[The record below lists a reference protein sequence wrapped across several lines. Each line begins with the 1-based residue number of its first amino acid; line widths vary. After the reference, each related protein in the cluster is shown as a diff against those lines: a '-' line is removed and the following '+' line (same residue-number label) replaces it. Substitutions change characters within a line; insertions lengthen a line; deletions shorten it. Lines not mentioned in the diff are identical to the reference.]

1 MQDKLIEESRCAHK
15 RVVHR
20 PMPIEGGLWTD
31 RWYCDLCRCEFT
43 PLAAVRAHDAGT
55 DEEVISYRAR
65 QIWRRFVGIP
75 ITEPYTAEFQWLLD
89 LLSGNEAPKKTLT
102 EAVQEARGNL
112 EPPTVPIR
120 FASPASHAAESA
132 LPALTCACC
141 GNETPTLR
149 SVGIMPDMC
158 EPCAKHAES
167 AQLDA
172 EDQHRAAEPVTGEPT
187 AWSAQDHTE
196 EYVKQGYITEQPE
209 EDVGDGSCDECGAV
223 PSIAIPTSLCD
234 ECRHRLLKTRKG
246 YVKLEDVEKAIEP
259 ITIGEWGIAGKT
271 NPHASN
277 GFERANHILE
287 KRRARLA
294 PKPEPTQSAV
304 IDTLRSE
311 DFQRAN
317 ACIECGAI
325 IVHQELHVKWHA
337 ALVERRTK

>member
-1 MQDKLIEESRCAHK
+1 MQDKLIEEE
-15 RVVHR
+15 HR
-20 PMPIEGGLWTD
+20 ITFPVGEEVFLVGQKPGKVFTIQSSDVMEGRRFYRLKEVEGGLF
-31 RWYCDLCRCEFT
+31 LAQS
-43 PLAAVRAHDAGT
+43 LAAVRAHDAGT
-55 DEEVISYRAR
+55 DEEVIAYRAC

-132 LPALTCACC
+132 APSLTCACC

-172 EDQHRAAEPVTGEPT
+172 EDPADPV
-187 AWSAQDHTE
+187 
-196 EYVKQGYITEQPE
+196 
-209 EDVGDGSCDECGAV
+209 EDVVD
-223 PSIAIPTSLCD
+223 
-234 ECRHRLLKTRKG
+234 
-246 YVKLEDVEKAIEP
+246 P
-259 ITIGEWGIAGKT
+259 ITQLAMSLQWEELYT
-271 NPHASN
+271 D
-277 GFERANHILE
+277 EY
-287 KRRARLA
+287 KRRVL
-294 PKPEPTQSAV
+294 KE
-304 IDTLRSE
+304 
-311 DFQRAN
+311 
-317 ACIECGAI
+317 AI
-325 IVHQELHVKWHA
+325 AA